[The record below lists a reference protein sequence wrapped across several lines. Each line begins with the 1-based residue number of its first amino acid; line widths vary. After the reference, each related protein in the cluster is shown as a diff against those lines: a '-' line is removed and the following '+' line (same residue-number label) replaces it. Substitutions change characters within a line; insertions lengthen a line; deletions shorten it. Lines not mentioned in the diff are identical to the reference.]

1 MKTLFLT
8 GVLMFGALAAL
19 GVFAM
24 VAGPLF
30 AGLLHAAIGI
40 GGFLVGLLVFML
52 SVGLLFTFIFFG
64 IKLFVLGTMFLFG
77 LLFISLVFPFL
88 LLLLIPLALVWVV
101 AQGLVLSLA
110 W

>member
-30 AGLLHAAIGI
+30 AGLLSAAMGI
-40 GGFLVGLLVFML
+40 GGFLVGLMVFIL
-52 SVGLLFTFIFFG
+52 SVGLLFTFVVLG
-64 IKLFVLGTMFLFG
+64 IKLFVLGTTLLFG

-88 LLLLIPLALVWVV
+88 LLLLIPLALVWAI
-101 AQGLVLSLA
+101 AQGLVVSLA